1 MTELTWQS
9 HPTPIGELEIAATDR
24 GIALVAFGRTEAERK
39 LRMHPELRLATEP
52 DARAQA
58 HLQLAARQIDEYFA
72 RERREFSVPL
82 DLLGAT
88 GFLALA
94 QQTLARIPYGET
106 VSYGELAE
114 MTGHPRAARAA
125 GTACATNPLPI
136 LRPCHRVVRAD
147 GSLGQYGG
155 TPAVKRFLL
164 ELEGGA

>member
-9 HPTPIGELEIAATDR
+9 HPTPIGELEIAATER
-24 GIALVAFGRTEAERK
+24 GIALVAFGRAEAERK

-82 DLLGAT
+82 DLLGTT

-136 LRPCHRVVRAD
+136 LLPCHRVVRAD

-155 TPAVKRFLL
+155 TPEVKRFLI
-164 ELEGGA
+164 ELEGSA